1 MIGADHGLTPG
12 YVVRH
17 VPPGSKIGIDVAV
30 LDIAQDFLLAH
41 LAERG
46 VLGDLAI
53 FKGGTALRKLF
64 AGAHGRFS
72 TDMDLASRE
81 PEADR
86 HALAEI
92 IAGELDVALG
102 PFRFRPSRTRGRWHI
117 AVESPF
123 GNPAPSIKLDVG
135 PPTWLESEPRPF
147 VPHVTHDRYG
157 LTLPTIPSARLEE
170 ILAEKI
176 ARLTRSGTAR
186 DASDLVWAATTS
198 PHSGFSIN
206 RVRRLAMI
214 RVWVDNHGL
223 GPAWASAL
231 SPRPFDPERWL
242 SPREDWDDEQ
252 IGLLTHP
259 PPSLSELE
267 AKLHRLY
274 AWLRDLTEE
283 EGRLASAD
291 ARDRSEVIRAVRDLD
306 HSALTSNGHTALVKV
321 NPARW
326 NCLEMQ
332 FTPCGI
338 APGA

>member
-1 MIGADHGLTPG
+1 MIGDDHALTPG
-12 YVVRH
+12 YVARH
-17 VPPGSKIGIDVAV
+17 VPPGSKIGIRVAV

-64 AGAHGRFS
+64 AGARGRFS

-92 IAGELDVALG
+92 IAGEADVALG
-102 PFRFRPSRTRGRWHI
+102 PFRFRPSSTRGRWHI

-123 GNPAPSIKLDVG
+123 GTPMTSVKLDVG
-135 PPTWLESEPRPF
+135 PPTWLEPEPRPF
-147 VPHVTHDRYG
+147 VPHITHDRYG
-157 LTLPTIPSARLEE
+157 FTLPTIPSARLEE

-198 PHSGFSIN
+198 PHSGFDRSGSE
-206 RVRRLAMI
+206 AG
-214 RVWVDNHGL
+214 HAEGL
-223 GPAWASAL
+223 GGQPPIGSSVAV
-231 SPRPFDPERWL
+231 RPLRRARSTRSDGSL
-242 SPREDWDDEQ
+242 PREDWDDEQ

-267 AKLHRLY
+267 AELHRLY

-291 ARDRSEVIRAVRDLD
+291 ARDRRR
-306 HSALTSNGHTALVKV
+306 
-321 NPARW
+321 
-326 NCLEMQ
+326 
-332 FTPCGI
+332 
-338 APGA
+338 